1 MDAKSNEQKYD
12 EKSVPSQSIFSQDTN
27 YKGENSN
34 FNNQVIKVNITKI
47 RHIGI
52 MYPLI
57 RHTEK
62 ETMSLFP
69 KNA

>member
-34 FNNQVIKVNITKI
+34 FNNQVIKVNITSNKTYW
-47 RHIGI
+47 HHVS
-52 MYPLI
+52 PDKT
-57 RHTEK
+57 H
-62 ETMSLFP
+62 
-69 KNA
+69 

>member
-34 FNNQVIKVNITKI
+34 FN
-47 RHIGI
+47 
-52 MYPLI
+52 
-57 RHTEK
+57 
-62 ETMSLFP
+62 
-69 KNA
+69 